1 MYSIFVKVLRVL
13 LGIAVVL
20 AVFFVCDYIVG
31 VCSVKFPS
39 SLIAMLA
46 LFALLSLKIIP
57 LWVVEPAGE
66 LLMKYMIFLFVPLLA
81 LLPQSYDVLKGNVAA
96 IFGGLVISAVLTLSA
111 TSVAVEKLHE
121 FRAKRKAEN
130 GR

>member
-1 MYSIFVKVLRVL
+1 MYSVFVKVLRVL
-13 LGIAVVL
+13 AGIAVVL

-31 VCSVKFPS
+31 ACSIRFPS

-46 LFALLSLKIIP
+46 LFALLALKVIP

-96 IFGGLVISAVLTLSA
+96 ILGGLVISAILTLSA
-111 TSVAVEKLHE
+111 TSVAVEKLHK
-121 FRAKRKAEN
+121 FREKRKAEN